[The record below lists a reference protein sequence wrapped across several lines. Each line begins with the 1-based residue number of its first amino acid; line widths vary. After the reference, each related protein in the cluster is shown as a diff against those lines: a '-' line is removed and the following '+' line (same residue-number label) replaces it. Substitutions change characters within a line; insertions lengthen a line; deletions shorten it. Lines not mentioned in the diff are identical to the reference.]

1 MILQHR
7 TIPYAPW
14 LVGMVLAGVLLG
26 AWQAGRLGTVAQAGL
41 RLSNYGMLSKGAANV
56 LAAPAAPAAP
66 AQAIGKA
73 APAADPYSVV
83 GPPTLTAAQIDTIL
97 AGYGSPAAGQGATFV
112 ALGRQYGLDPAIAL
126 GFYAQESHCGTRGV
140 ARTTHGIGNIR
151 TTPGYQDYQGY
162 RSYDSY
168 AAGIEDWF
176 KLIRQLYVDGWGL
189 TTVAAIVPRYAP
201 AGDGN
206 DPATY
211 IANVQ
216 TLVAGWRA
224 AGP

>member
-1 MILQHR
+1 
-7 TIPYAPW
+7 
-14 LVGMVLAGVLLG
+14 MVLAGVLLG
-26 AWQAGRLGTVAQAGL
+26 AWQAGRLGTVAVQSGL
-41 RLSNYGMLSKGAANV
+41 RLSNYGMLGQGAGNALAANLAPNSSPKGAGV
-56 LAAPAAPAAP
+56 SAPPSLKEKGVA
-66 AQAIGKA
+66 GSKA
-73 APAADPYSVV
+73 ADDPYSVV

-112 ALGRQYGLDPAIAL
+112 TLGRQYGLDPAFAL
-126 GFYAQESHCGTRGV
+126 AFYVQESHAGTRGV

-168 AAGIEDWF
+168 AAGIEDWY
-176 KLIRQLYVDGWGL
+176 KLIRELYVNDWGL

-216 TLVAGWRA
+216 TLVAGWRSA
-224 AGP
+224 NP